1 METTL
6 RMIENHGLTLIAI
19 ILLVMWLRPKLD
31 EMWRLLFDLA
41 KPKPAEPEQPTLP
54 DRLAK
59 SMDLNGKVMS
69 LLRAVQPEFK
79 ASRAYIFTYHNGGK
93 NVLGID
99 YAKVSCTYEVVALG
113 VKPQQAW
120 MQAMPVTM
128 VWAFVKLIN
137 SGLGVIC
144 PCIEQC
150 FAETDASTYET
161 LRMQGIKS
169 CYCVGLYS
177 DNRMPIGFI
186 GVDYC
191 DRTVELTEDQVD
203 KLKIFAERIATLFC
217 LAGNELCACKPQEQ

>member
-19 ILLVMWLRPKLD
+19 ILLVAWLRPKLD
-31 EMWRLLFDLA
+31 DMWRLLFDLA
-41 KPKPAEPEQPTLP
+41 RPKPAEKPLQE
-54 DRLAK
+54 RLAK

-113 VKPQQAW
+113 IKPQQAW
-120 MQAMPVTM
+120 LQAMPVTM

-137 SGLGVIC
+137 SGMGVIC
-144 PCIEQC
+144 PCIEEC
-150 FAETDASTYET
+150 FRETDSSTYET
-161 LRMQGIKS
+161 LRMQNIKS

-177 DNRMPIGFI
+177 DNRMPIGFL

-191 DRTVELTEDQVD
+191 ENVVELSEDQVD

-217 LAGNELCACKPQEQ
+217 LAGNELCGCKIQEP

>member
-6 RMIENHGLTLIAI
+6 RLIENHGLTLIAI

-41 KPKPAEPEQPTLP
+41 RPAQAEKPLQQ
-54 DRLAK
+54 RLAE
-59 SMDLNGKVMS
+59 SMDLNGKVMA
-69 LLRAVQPEFK
+69 LLRSVQPEFK

-113 VKPQQAW
+113 IKPQQAW
-120 MQAMPVTM
+120 LQAMPVTM

-137 SGLGVIC
+137 SGMGVIC
-144 PCIEQC
+144 PCIEEC
-150 FAETDASTYET
+150 FRETDSSTYET
-161 LRMQGIKS
+161 LRMQNIKS

-177 DNRMPIGFI
+177 DNRMPIGFLGI
-186 GVDYC
+186 DYC
-191 DRTVELTEDQVD
+191 ESNVELSEDQVD

-217 LAGNELCACKPQEQ
+217 LAGNELCACKTQEQ